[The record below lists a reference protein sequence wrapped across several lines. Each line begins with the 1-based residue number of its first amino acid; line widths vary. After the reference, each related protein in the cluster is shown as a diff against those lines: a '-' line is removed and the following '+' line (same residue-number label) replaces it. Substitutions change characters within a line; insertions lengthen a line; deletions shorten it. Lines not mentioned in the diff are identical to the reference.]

1 MELSIV
7 FDFLFVQVFLVE
19 IKYIFQERP
28 APTAVEETKFQTT
41 HLTTLP
47 QR

>member
-7 FDFLFVQVFLVE
+7 FYCLFVQVFLVE

-28 APTAVEETKFQTT
+28 APTAAGETKFQTT
-41 HLTTLP
+41 QLTTLP